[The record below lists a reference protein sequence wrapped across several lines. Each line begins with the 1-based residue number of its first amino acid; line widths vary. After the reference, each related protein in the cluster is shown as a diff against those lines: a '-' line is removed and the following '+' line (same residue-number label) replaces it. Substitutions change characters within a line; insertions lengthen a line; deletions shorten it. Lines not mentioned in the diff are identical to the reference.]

1 MSFKE
6 RRFWTCHNFHR
17 SHSLCLSHKH
27 MIIDHSTEAP
37 IILKELRIR
46 SWPGLKTHVHET
58 TLVDLIRLHWR
69 RCREVEFNSI
79 CPRTIFQLYNCTV
92 IYSDLHPINIQRN
105 PPVWVWDM
113 FYHSHLG
120 EVDQI
125 VFSVVWCSFLNKGQV
140 RQVHPQIRDTR
151 RVTAD
156 GRQTNKINNLLK
168 NKKE

>member
-1 MSFKE
+1 MMWEICRSTKIDIIQEASMSFKE

-69 RCREVEFNSI
+69 RCREVESNSI

-92 IYSDLHPINIQRN
+92 IYSDFVIKSTSREIHQFEFETCFTILILEKLTRL
-105 PPVWVWDM
+105 
-113 FYHSHLG
+113 S
-120 EVDQI
+120 
-125 VFSVVWCSFLNKGQV
+125 SV
-140 RQVHPQIRDTR
+140 
-151 RVTAD
+151 
-156 GRQTNKINNLLK
+156 
-168 NKKE
+168 